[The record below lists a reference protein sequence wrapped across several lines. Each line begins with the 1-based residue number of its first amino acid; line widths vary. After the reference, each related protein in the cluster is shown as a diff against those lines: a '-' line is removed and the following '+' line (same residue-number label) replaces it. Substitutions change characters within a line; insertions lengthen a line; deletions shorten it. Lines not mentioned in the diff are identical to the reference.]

1 MYRNFQILFA
11 IILIIT
17 TSCSTSKS
25 QTVEITG
32 NQFPYPDKMIT
43 LDENLKIA
51 YVDKGKGDQTL
62 LFIHGLGSYAAAWK
76 KNIEVLRDNYRCI
89 AMDLP
94 GYGQSQHGDYPYNI
108 DWYAA
113 KMDELILKLGLKNV
127 TVVGHSMGG
136 QIAMKMALKHKNN
149 FNNLVLISPAGFEKF
164 NTEERAFFEKNV
176 TSEAVKNTS
185 HQRTNFNF
193 SINFVKF
200 PEDAKFMVQDRIALE
215 SKPHFDNYCQMIPK
229 CVMAML
235 DQPVWQDLSLIDKS
249 TLIFFG
255 EKEALIPNKFLHPT
269 MKVDEVANF
278 GHAHIKNSK
287 LVMVPECG
295 HFAQW
300 EGAEIVNNEI
310 IKFLNK

>member
-17 TSCSTSKS
+17 SSCSTSKS
-25 QTVEITG
+25 QITDIVG
-32 NQFPYPDKMIT
+32 QQFPYPNKTIL
-43 LDENLKIA
+43 LDENIKIA
-51 YVDKGKGDQTL
+51 YVDKGKGTQTL

-76 KNIEVLRDNYRCI
+76 RNIEVLSENYRCI
-89 AMDLP
+89 AVDLP
-94 GYGQSQHGDYPYNI
+94 GYGQSQHGDYPFTME
-108 DWYAA
+108 WYAA
-113 KMDELILKLGLKNV
+113 KMDEFIQKLGLKSV

-164 NTEERAFFEKNV
+164 SIEERAFFEKNV

-200 PEDAKFMVQDRIALE
+200 PDDAKFMVEDRIALE
-215 SKPHFDNYCQMIPK
+215 SKPHFDDYCRMIPK
-229 CVMAML
+229 CVMSML
-235 DQPVWQDLSLIDKS
+235 DQPVWQDLSSIDKN

-269 MKVDEVANF
+269 MNVEEVANF
-278 GHAHIKNSK
+278 GHAQIKNSK

-300 EGAEIVNNEI
+300 EGAGLVNNEI